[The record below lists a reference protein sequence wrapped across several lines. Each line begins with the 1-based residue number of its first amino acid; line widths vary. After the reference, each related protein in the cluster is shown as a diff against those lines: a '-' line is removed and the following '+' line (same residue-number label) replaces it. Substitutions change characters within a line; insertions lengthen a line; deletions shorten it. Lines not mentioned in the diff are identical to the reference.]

1 MLISEQVA
9 GGIISYELKQ
19 SLKKEIDD
27 EAKQAKGILND
38 TYNQFL
44 TPILG
49 EISTMLTKTLH
60 AEK

>member
-9 GGIISYELKQ
+9 GGLISYELKQ

-38 TYNQFL
+38 TYN
-44 TPILG
+44 
-49 EISTMLTKTLH
+49 
-60 AEK
+60 